1 MGCLQSTVDSYA
13 AYITLTLVILTAL
26 LTITLIYKIKYGDVI
41 ITWLTLRPYYFAL
54 AYLTAL
60 LSYTGVTAL
69 LEQYKANHDTHDNG
83 NY

>member
-1 MGCLQSTVDSYA
+1 MGSRHPTVDSYA
-13 AYITLTLVILTAL
+13 AYISLTLVILTVL

-41 ITWLTLRPYYFAL
+41 ITRLTLRPYYFAL

-60 LSYTGVTAL
+60 LSYTVVTAL
-69 LEQYKANHDTHDNG
+69 LFQYKVNNDTVDND